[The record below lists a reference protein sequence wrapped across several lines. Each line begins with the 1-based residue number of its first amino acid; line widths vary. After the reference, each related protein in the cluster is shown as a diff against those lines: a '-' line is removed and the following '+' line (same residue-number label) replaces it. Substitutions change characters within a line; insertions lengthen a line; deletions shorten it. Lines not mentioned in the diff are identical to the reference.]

1 MATISTTVEASN
13 ALEYPLAEAARRE
26 VLALHAVFEGWLGGM
41 LPPSDEAFGRIEA
54 ALAPTFSMVSP
65 EGEILARTPL
75 LAGLR
80 GAHGAKGRQGPF
92 RIAVEDMVVL
102 HLEPPLVVL
111 RYGER
116 QSQGEAR
123 TIRHSTAVFRAAP
136 TAPCGVEWIALQET
150 WAPRSV

>member
-1 MATISTTVEASN
+1 MTVISTTGEALST
-13 ALEYPLAEAARRE
+13 LEHPLAAATRQE
-26 VLALHAVFEGWLGGM
+26 VLALHAVFEGWLGGT
-41 LPPSDEAFGRIEA
+41 LPPSDEAFARVEA

-65 EGEILARTPL
+65 EGEVVARTPL

-80 GAHGAKGRQGPF
+80 GAHGAKGRQGLF
-92 RIAVEDMVVL
+92 RIAVEDMAVL

-111 RYGER
+111 RYSER
-116 QSQGEAR
+116 QSQGEAC

-136 TAPCGVEWIALQET
+136 AAPCGVEWIALQET